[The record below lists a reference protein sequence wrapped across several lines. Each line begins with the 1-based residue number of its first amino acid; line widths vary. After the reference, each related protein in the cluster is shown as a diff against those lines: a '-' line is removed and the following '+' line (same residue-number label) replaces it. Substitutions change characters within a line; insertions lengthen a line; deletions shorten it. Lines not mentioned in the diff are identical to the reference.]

1 MANTSEKKLP
11 LVIILQIVYYN
22 FLKILAEELNI
33 EQRDYFTRD
42 FIIQSKDIL
51 QVPKLALGP
60 NHRIAMMVRKLH
72 RHADTPPRALCHS
85 PRTQR
90 TGRYLITSA
99 AVFTPS

>member
-1 MANTSEKKLP
+1 MADTSEKKLP
-11 LVIILQIVYYN
+11 LVIIQQTVHRN
-22 FLKILAEELNI
+22 FLKTLAEELDI
-33 EQRDYFTRD
+33 ERRDHFTRD
-42 FIIQSKDIL
+42 FILQSKDIL
-51 QVPKLALGP
+51 QVPILAPGP
-60 NHRIAMMVRKLH
+60 THRIAMIVRKLH